1 MKIIPSALLINDYEN
16 VSKICNQTGETFLLK
31 TNNVN
36 DLVIMSLDAYNK
48 QQTIIELKERLID
61 AEYGEKYSLKQLDD
75 SLRKLLF

>member
-48 QQTIIELKERLID
+48 QQTIIELKEKLID

>member
-48 QQTIIELKERLID
+48 QQTIIELKEKLID
-61 AEYGEKYSLKQLDD
+61 AEYGKKYSLKQLDD